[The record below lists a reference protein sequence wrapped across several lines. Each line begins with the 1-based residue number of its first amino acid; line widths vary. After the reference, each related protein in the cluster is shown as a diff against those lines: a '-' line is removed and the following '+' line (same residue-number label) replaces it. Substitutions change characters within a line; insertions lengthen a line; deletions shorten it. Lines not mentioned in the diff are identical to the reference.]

1 MLVACQLVGYIVGNK
16 AKGPFSKR
24 MFQKN
29 KARQIFRKVNI
40 SHSLIS
46 ACTCA
51 YHGVRNVH
59 FSENLACFVFF
70 KQPFWNS
77 TFYLITDDIVDWM
90 RNYIWDVSRDLVP
103 SVLYN
108 LTNVKNAY
116 RGMLL
121 LVKLHACWS
130 LQLYKNNTPPWVLFT
145 FLKLHRRYR
154 RIFFQ

>member
-51 YHGVRNVH
+51 YHGGKKC
-59 FSENLACFVFF
+59 SFF
-70 KQPFWNS
+70 GKFG
-77 TFYLITDDIVDWM
+77 
-90 RNYIWDVSRDLVP
+90 
-103 SVLYN
+103 VLC
-108 LTNVKNAY
+108 
-116 RGMLL
+116 LL
-121 LVKLHACWS
+121 QTA
-130 LQLYKNNTPPWVLFT
+130 VLKFD
-145 FLKLHRRYR
+145 FLPYYRRYR
-154 RIFFQ
+154 RLNEELHLRCFARFGTIRSVQFNKREKRL